1 MTLILFLDGGGGGD
15 DHRVGRIVH
24 TATMKTEVKLLL
36 VIRTSCHFSF
46 HFTAAHPVN
55 FLIHFF
61 FGWLPASFS
70 FHTGQSLFLC

>member
-1 MTLILFLDGGGGGD
+1 MTLILFLDGGGSGD

-24 TATMKTEVKLLL
+24 TMKKEVKLLL

-70 FHTGQSLFLC
+70 FHTRQSLFLC